1 MRTAENGLLRHFGG
15 PTALSG
21 QQQVEWLVLV
31 DDNDN
36 ELGLDTR
43 ENCHKGM
50 GRRHRAFVVF
60 LFDKSG
66 RMLLQKRSMKK
77 KLWPAYWDVS
87 VTSHVYKGETYEG
100 AGIRRAKQELD
111 VDVTKLER
119 KLDYTYWAK
128 FGDYCENEFCVLLTG
143 ELETRPHPNPDEIME
158 TRYVTMDGLAADMA
172 RNPESYTPWFKI
184 AFDKYTRQKPS
195 RA

>member
-1 MRTAENGLLRHFGG
+1 M
-15 PTALSG
+15 SSQ

-60 LFDKSG
+60 LFDKNG
-66 RMLLQKRSMKK
+66 RMLLQQRSMKK

-100 AGIRRAKQELD
+100 AGIRRSRQELN
-111 VDVTKLER
+111 VDVKKLDRE
-119 KLDYTYWAK
+119 LDYTYWAK
-128 FGDYCENEFCVLLTG
+128 FGDYSENEFCVLLTG
-143 ELETRPHPNPDEIME
+143 KLEGLPSPNPDEIMA
-158 TRYVTMDGLAADMA
+158 TKYMTIDDLAADMSK
-172 RNPESYTPWFKI
+172 NPETYTPWFKI
-184 AFDKYTRQKPS
+184 AFDKYAQKK
-195 RA
+195 RAQG

>member
-1 MRTAENGLLRHFGG
+1 M
-15 PTALSG
+15 SG
-21 QQQVEWLVLV
+21 QQQQVEWLVLV
-31 DDNDN
+31 DDNDK

-60 LFDKSG
+60 LYDKEG
-66 RMLLQKRSMKK
+66 RMLLQRRSMKK

-87 VTSHVYKGETYEG
+87 VTSHVYKGETYEE
-100 AGIRRAKQELD
+100 AGIRRSKQELN
-111 VDVTKLER
+111 VDVKKLDR

-143 ELETRPHPNPDEIME
+143 KLEGPAKPEPGRDNGDEIRHDGRPGGGHVE
-158 TRYVTMDGLAADMA
+158 EPRQVHAVVQDSLRQIRPAKTR
-172 RNPESYTPWFKI
+172 
-184 AFDKYTRQKPS
+184 
-195 RA
+195 

>member
-1 MRTAENGLLRHFGG
+1 LEAQEQG
-15 PTALSG
+15 
-21 QQQVEWLVLV
+21 VEWLVLV

-60 LFDKSG
+60 LFDREG
-66 RMLLQKRSMKK
+66 RMLLQRRSMKK
-77 KLWPAYWDVS
+77 KLWPAFWDVS

-100 AGIRRAKQELD
+100 AGIRRSKQELG
-111 VDVTKLER
+111 VDVKKLDR

-128 FGDYCENEFCVLLTG
+128 FGDYSENEFCVLLTG
-143 ELETRPHPNPDEIME
+143 NLEQVPSPNPDEIME
-158 TRYVTMDGLAADMA
+158 TRFITMDDLASDISK
-172 RNPESYTPWFKI
+172 NPDTYTPWFRI
-184 AFDKYTRQKPS
+184 AFDRYSRQAPIRAS
-195 RA
+195 RS

>member
-1 MRTAENGLLRHFGG
+1 MEQQE
-15 PTALSG
+15 

-31 DDNDN
+31 DEKDK

-60 LFDKSG
+60 LYDKDG
-66 RMLLQKRSMKK
+66 RMLLQRRSMKK
-77 KLWPAYWDVS
+77 KLWPAFWDVS

-100 AGIRRAKQELD
+100 AGIRRSRQELNA
-111 VDVTKLER
+111 VVRKLDR
-119 KLDYTYWAK
+119 KLDYVYFAK

-143 ELETRPHPNPDEIME
+143 KLEGPVKPNPDEIME
-158 TRYVTMDGLAADMA
+158 TKLVTMKELGEDMTKH
-172 RNPESYTPWFKI
+172 PEVYTPWFKI
-184 AFDKYTRQKPS
+184 AYERYAKG
-195 RA
+195 

>member
-1 MRTAENGLLRHFGG
+1 VF
-15 PTALSG
+15 ALSAQ

-31 DDNDN
+31 DDNDR
-36 ELGLDTR
+36 ELGIDTR

-60 LFDKSG
+60 LYDKDG
-66 RMLLQKRSMKK
+66 RMLLQRRSMKK

-100 AGIRRAKQELD
+100 AGIRRSRQELG
-111 VDVTKLER
+111 VDVRKLDR
-119 KLDYTYWAK
+119 KLDYTYFAK

-143 ELETRPHPNPDEIME
+143 KLEGPANPNPDEIME
-158 TRYVTMDGLAADMA
+158 TAYMTTEDLAKDMS
-172 RNPESYTPWFKI
+172 RNPDKYTPWFKI
-184 AFDKYTRQKPS
+184 AFDMYQRQKPT
-195 RA
+195 

>member
-1 MRTAENGLLRHFGG
+1 MA
-15 PTALSG
+15 AAQ

-31 DDNDN
+31 DDSDN

-60 LFDKSG
+60 LFDKEG
-66 RMLLQKRSMKK
+66 RMLLQRRSMKK
-77 KLWPAYWDVS
+77 KLWPAFWDLS

-100 AGIRRAKQELD
+100 AGIRRSKQELG
-111 VDVTKLER
+111 VEVKKLDR
-119 KLDYTYWAK
+119 KLDYTYFAK

-143 ELETRPHPNPDEIME
+143 ELRGSAKPNPDEIME
-158 TRYVTMDGLAADMA
+158 TKFVTMEELRKDMSK
-172 RNPESYTPWFKI
+172 NPDQYTPWFKI
-184 AFDKYTRQKPS
+184 AFEMYKEPR
-195 RA
+195 